1 MSFFDHNL
9 IGFFFH
15 FLCARQ
21 GDMQKGHQQN
31 SLLQFCFLVCEALED
46 IACKQSAILT
56 RSIRIAS
63 RLVG

>member
-31 SLLQFCFLVCEALED
+31 SHLQFCFLVCEALED
-46 IACKQSAILT
+46 IAHKQSAILT
-56 RSIRIAS
+56 RCIRIAS
-63 RLVG
+63 RLIG

>member
-9 IGFFFH
+9 IGFFLH

-31 SLLQFCFLVCEALED
+31 SHLQLCFLVCEALED
-46 IACKQSAILT
+46 IACKQSTILT
-56 RSIRIAS
+56 RCIRIAS
-63 RLVG
+63 KLIG